1 MRTRVIAPALA
12 AAVTFVLAASATLL
26 SQAPPAG
33 QGGRGGG
40 ARGGAPAAAAPS
52 APAPAKDLAGVWMMR
67 NPPGKNGPWTNFT
80 YTDPMKAPPALTEWG
95 QAQFKLARDS
105 NGGTYTLDETNDP
118 VLTKCYPPGVPRV
131 YFHPYP
137 FEVIQTPKQ
146 TLLVYEYD
154 HWMRRVHTDGR
165 ALPADPDLIWMG
177 TSVGRW
183 VDDHNFQVETTG
195 FNEKT
200 WLDRLGHAHS
210 DQLKVTENF
219 RRVDRD
225 HLELDIKME
234 DPKALARPWVTT
246 FYYENR
252 PQWELGEISCSGDY
266 LDWSQV
272 EKGGREY
279 KR

>member
-1 MRTRVIAPALA
+1 MRRSVEATVAGILA
-12 AAVTFVLAASATLL
+12 LAASAMLVA
-26 SQAPPAG
+26 QAPAG
-33 QGGRGGG
+33 QGARGGG

-52 APAPAKDLAGVWMMR
+52 APAPARDLTGVWMMR

-80 YTDPMKAPPALTEWG
+80 YTDPMKAPPSLTDWG
-95 QAQFKLARDS
+95 QAQFKLAKDS

-165 ALPADPDLIWMG
+165 ALPSDPDALWMG

-183 VDDHNFQVETTG
+183 VDDHNFQVETVG

-219 RRVDRD
+219 RRIDTN

-266 LDWSQV
+266 LDWTQV